1 MEILRASTAG
11 FCMGVDLALRKLDAI
26 LEEAKRHGP
35 IHTLGPIIHNPQV
48 MADYA
53 ARGVMRTDDPED
65 VTVGSTAV
73 IRAHGVPQCV
83 KQSLKDRGIRVVDA
97 TCPRVR
103 TAQKLIAKQ
112 AEKGRILL
120 LFGEKDHP
128 EVKGLLSHATAGSH
142 VFDSP
147 ERLAEIDLPPGPE
160 YFLAAQT
167 TQDEMEFA
175 RIQEMLKILLHR
187 DFPVLS
193 TICDATM
200 KRQQEAIE
208 LAGGV
213 DYMVVVGGFES
224 GNTRRLAQ
232 VARAVGV
239 PCVHVETADQL
250 PLDELRAVGRIG
262 LTAGASTPKKI
273 IDRVQSVLASL

>member
-1 MEILRASTAG
+1 MEILRAETAG
-11 FCMGVDLALRKLDAI
+11 FCMGVDLALRKLEAI
-26 LEEAKRHGP
+26 LREADQHGP

-48 MADYA
+48 MAEYA
-53 ARGVMRTDDPED
+53 ERGVLRTDDPED
-65 VTVGSTAV
+65 VAPGSTVV
-73 IRAHGVPQCV
+73 IRAHGVPRSV
-83 KQSLKDRGIRVVDA
+83 RESLATRGVRVMDA

-103 TAQKLIAKQ
+103 TAQRLIAKQ

-120 LFGEKDHP
+120 LFGEQDHP
-128 EVKGLLSHATAGSH
+128 EVKGLLSHASAGAF

-147 ERLAEIDLPPGPE
+147 ERLKEMDLPAGPE
-160 YFLAAQT
+160 FFLAAQT
-167 TQDEMEFA
+167 TQDREEFTI
-175 RIQEMLKILLHR
+175 IQDLLKNRLDR

-208 LAGGV
+208 LAGLV

-232 VARAVGV
+232 VARSAGAS
-239 PCVHVETADQL
+239 CVHVETADQL
-250 PLDELRAVGRIG
+250 PLNELRAFGRIG

-273 IDRVQSVLASL
+273 IDRVHSVLASL

>member
-1 MEILRASTAG
+1 MEIVRASTAG

-26 LEEAKRHGP
+26 LDEAQRHGP

-48 MADYA
+48 MAEYA
-53 ARGVMRTDDPED
+53 TRGVLRTDDPED
-65 VTVGSTAV
+65 VAKGSTAV

-83 KQSLKDRGIRVVDA
+83 KQSLVERGVRVVDA

-128 EVKGLLSHATAGSH
+128 EVKGLLSHAAAGSH

-147 ERLAEIDLPPGPE
+147 ERLAEIELAPEPE

-167 TQDEMEFA
+167 TQDELEFT
-175 RIQEMLKILLHR
+175 RIQEMLNVRLNR

-208 LAGGV
+208 LAGVV

-232 VARAVGV
+232 VARSVGV

-250 PLDELRAVGRIG
+250 PVDELRGVDRIG